1 MNLHALGLN
10 RFLREGDDAQSLI
23 EVAVSLPLLML
34 LMLGAVE
41 FGQAAY
47 AAIEVTNAAKA
58 AAAYGSQNAVTAA
71 DITGMQLAASSD
83 AANLSGT
90 SNFATTIDNTKCA
103 CVIGGALGTPTVAA
117 CGAGCGG
124 YIVQVITVDTSASY
138 NPLIFAPGLNASFTL
153 HGHAVQEVLN

>member
-1 MNLHALGLN
+1 MKVLRLRLS
-10 RFLREGDDAQSLI
+10 RFLREGKDAQSLI

-34 LMLGAVE
+34 LLLGAVE
-41 FGQAAY
+41 FGQVAY

-58 AAAYGSQNAVTAA
+58 AAAYGAQNAVTAE
-71 DITGMQLAASSD
+71 DRQGMRLAASSD

-90 SNFATTIDNTKCA
+90 SNFTTTIDNTKCA

-138 NPLIFAPGLNASFTL
+138 NPLIFTPGFNASFTL